1 MVEIVM
7 VMVVMINGDNHGEN
21 GGDDG
26 NDNGDDQW

>member
-26 NDNGDDQW
+26 NDSGDDQW